1 MRPVLEAR
9 GLGYSYGNGLLFR
22 GLSFALGPGEA
33 LALLGPSGSGKTTLL
48 HLVDLDR
55 ALGTG
60 ENREVVRRVAASLSI
75 PFQLAGGIRSLEALQ
90 EALSL
95 GASRAVVGT
104 VAVKDPGL
112 LARMLE
118 AVGPDRL
125 AVALDARGL
134 EVVVSGWQEAVSAS
148 ALDLLRAWA
157 EMGVRTLLY
166 TDVRRDGTLLGLDRE
181 VVARV
186 RAAWPYELIVGGGI
200 ASPED
205 LHLLQALGV
214 DGALVGKALY
224 EGRIRLKEA
233 SWRS

>member
-1 MRPVLEAR
+1 M
-9 GLGYSYGNGLLFR
+9 
-22 GLSFALGPGEA
+22 
-33 LALLGPSGSGKTTLL
+33 
-48 HLVDLDR
+48 
-55 ALGTG
+55 
-60 ENREVVRRVAASLSI
+60 
-75 PFQLAGGIRSLEALQ
+75 
-90 EALSL
+90 
-95 GASRAVVGT
+95 VGT